1 VEGKTAKEVGEAVI
15 SMLKNSPIPVLSL
28 TFDNGTD
35 LILRCTKAT
44 IHSLTMTCLV
54 IEDEPLAAGILEDYI
69 WQVPWLRFAGRCAD
83 ALAAYEAL
91 KQQPVGAIFLDI
103 HLPGLKGLDFLRSLP
118 HPPQAILTTAYHEY
132 ALDGYELNVVDY
144 LLKPIDFERFLRA
157 VQKLKPSVAAPAAA
171 PERAF
176 HFFNVNKKMVR
187 VWLDDILSA
196 ESLKEYVRLHLRDG
210 SSLVTKGQLSDM
222 EQRLA
227 GRHFVRA
234 HRSFL
239 VGLRHVEAFTA
250 TELFVGGLTVPI
262 GRQYQAEVQAA
273 LARL

>member
-1 VEGKTAKEVGEAVI
+1 MTA
-15 SMLKNSPIPVLSL
+15 
-28 TFDNGTD
+28 
-35 LILRCTKAT
+35 LI
-44 IHSLTMTCLV
+44 V
-54 IEDEPLAAGILEDYI
+54 EDEPLAAGVLEDYI
-69 WQVPWLRFAGRCAD
+69 RQVPWLRFAGRCAD

-91 KQQPVGAIFLDI
+91 QQQPVDVIFLDI

-132 ALDGYELNVVDY
+132 ALDGYDLNVVDY

-157 VQKLKPSVAAPAAA
+157 VQKLKLPPATATV

-196 ESLKEYVRLHLRDG
+196 ESIKDYVRLRLRDG
-210 SSLVTKGQLSDM
+210 SSLVTKGQLSDL

-250 TELFVGGLTVPI
+250 TELYVGGLAVPI
-262 GRQYQAEVQAA
+262 GRQYQEAVQEA
-273 LARL
+273 LERYQLEG